1 MKKCLSHK
9 KTFCTFA
16 SELIFYILTHK
27 HTQNHING
35 HARKGLSV
43 FLKKH
48 IFKFEIHMTRKT
60 KISVTSKQQD
70 NSELEFKQYY
80 DITMARYSYTMIEMR
95 IFLCLLYLSNRYT
108 ELGEN
113 KDSIGEIYDGEYG
126 QKIISIRGG

>member
-1 MKKCLSHK
+1 
-9 KTFCTFA
+9 
-16 SELIFYILTHK
+16 
-27 HTQNHING
+27 
-35 HARKGLSV
+35 
-43 FLKKH
+43 
-48 IFKFEIHMTRKT
+48 MTRKT

-126 QKIISIRGG
+126 QKII